1 MKVVFL
7 TRRYWPSVGGV
18 ERHVQFLSQALLQ
31 QLPSIELQIITEQ
44 HDPSLPEKEIHQG
57 LEILRLPLQPDTNNP
72 DIKKSVWEWMRQHK
86 MLLQNADIIHIHDVF
101 FWLQPFLLSL
111 RKPRIYTTFHGY
123 EPPGPPTWRQRL
135 MHQLAELQSEGNIC
149 VGSFH
154 QKWYGV
160 EPTVESYGAVEEA
173 FANIPVL
180 SKTKST
186 SVRSSQRKYLFI
198 GRLEED
204 TGIWAY
210 LEAMSALKERNE
222 LNFRL
227 DVVGEGALNTQ
238 LQEFVK
244 QTDLPVSFLGVQQAT
259 PQLYRSYDAA
269 CVSGYLSM
277 LEALAS
283 GLPVVATY
291 MTLLKKDYLLLSPF
305 ADWVS
310 VAAPGAA
317 LATALQAPVP
327 LQPKAQAWAQRQ
339 MWAQLAAQYLRLWQ
353 VGKP

>member
-7 TRRYWPSVGGV
+7 TRRYWPAVGGV

-31 QLPSIELQIITEQ
+31 QLPSIELQVITEQ

-57 LEILRLPLQPDTNNP
+57 VEILRLPLRPDTANP
-72 DIKKSVWEWMRQHK
+72 DIKKSVWGWMRQHK
-86 MLLQNADIIHIHDVF
+86 MLLQNVDIIHVHDVF

-111 RKPRIYTTFHGY
+111 HKPRIYTTFHGY
-123 EPPGPPTWRQRL
+123 EPPGPPTWKQRL
-135 MHQLAELQSEGNIC
+135 MHQLAELQSERNIC
-149 VGSFH
+149 IGSFH

-160 EPTVESYGAVEEA
+160 EPTVRNYGAVDEV
-173 FANIPVL
+173 FAATPAP
-180 SKTKST
+180 SQTKAAPARST
-186 SVRSSQRKYLFI
+186 PEKYLFI

-210 LEAMSALKERNE
+210 LEAMSALKERNK

-227 DVVGEGALNTQ
+227 DIAGEGPLKIQ
-238 LQEFVK
+238 LERFVK

-259 PQLYRSYDAA
+259 PQLYRNYDAA

-283 GLPVVATY
+283 GVPVVATY
-291 MTLLKKDYLLLSPF
+291 MTLLKRDYLLLSPF
-305 ADWVS
+305 TDLVS

-317 LATALQAPVP
+317 LEAALQAPDGLRP
-327 LQPKAQAWAQRQ
+327 EAQAWAQRQ
-339 MWAQLAAQYLRLWQ
+339 TWAQLAAEYLKLWQ